1 MKKTMILLVL
11 AGGSITALG
20 QTGEGEKFF
29 NKFERDVKFC
39 LCDYKYN
46 VEKFKKEGLYNGTRI
61 DGLKRRRDAC
71 IKNHTKTYNAKYDKM
86 VKEVTYAWM
95 KKKTGPM
102 WGLLKKTTTTLNE
115 AYVKDVMSKCD

>member
-1 MKKTMILLVL
+1 MKKSLILLLL
-11 AGGSITALG
+11 AGSSIAAFG
-20 QTGEGEKFF
+20 QEGVEFF

-39 LCDYKYN
+39 ICDYKYN
-46 VEKFKKEGLYNGTRI
+46 VDKAKKEGLYNGTRI

-71 IKNHTKTYNAKYDKM
+71 IKNHSKKYNPEYEKL
-86 VKEVTYAWM
+86 VKEAAFALM
-95 KKKTGPM
+95 KMKTGPL